1 MSKKN
6 EVNRSQKK
14 NLGILQLP
22 VDFWENRELIWN
34 LAKSDFKARFAS
46 SYLGTFWAFVQP
58 VITVLIYVFVFQVGF
73 KSGDT
78 STGYPYLLYL
88 VSGICPWF
96 FFSEAWMNATGCLVE
111 YSYLVKKV
119 VFKIDVLPMIKI
131 LSSLFVHVFFI
142 ALVLVLFVC
151 QGRLP
156 GVSFVQ
162 IIYYLF
168 AMICLVLA
176 LSYLSAA
183 VTPFFQ
189 DARQIINIIT
199 QLGMWTIP
207 IMYDEVVMPPTI
219 VRILRLN
226 PMYYIVSG
234 YRDCFMH
241 GHWVWDRLL
250 ITAWYWFVVIILLI
264 IGTRLFQKL
273 KIHFADVL

>member
-142 ALVLVLFVC
+142 FFALLTRFSSIVLDIFPGKSSNRKLSVFPVCIFLSLSDFPCTISVTVSPVFSRSFLNSDEPLF
-151 QGRLP
+151 
-156 GVSFVQ
+156 
-162 IIYYLF
+162 
-168 AMICLVLA
+168 
-176 LSYLSAA
+176 
-183 VTPFFQ
+183 
-189 DARQIINIIT
+189 N
-199 QLGMWTIP
+199 
-207 IMYDEVVMPPTI
+207 
-219 VRILRLN
+219 LR
-226 PMYYIVSG
+226 V
-234 YRDCFMH
+234 
-241 GHWVWDRLL
+241 
-250 ITAWYWFVVIILLI
+250 
-264 IGTRLFQKL
+264 
-273 KIHFADVL
+273 ADSH